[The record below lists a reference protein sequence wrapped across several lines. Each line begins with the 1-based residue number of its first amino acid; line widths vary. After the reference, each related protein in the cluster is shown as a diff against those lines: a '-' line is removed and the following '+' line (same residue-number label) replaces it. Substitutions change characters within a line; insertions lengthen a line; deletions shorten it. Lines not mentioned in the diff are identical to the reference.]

1 MITREDRGSI
11 GVIRLA
17 HGKVSALDLE
27 LCRALTA
34 ELARARATGAR
45 AIVLTGTG
53 SAFSAGVD
61 LFRVTRGGA
70 DYVREFLPRM
80 DALFR
85 AVLTAPLPTVAAV
98 NGHAIAGGC
107 ILAAACDHRVMAAG
121 TGRIGVPEL
130 LVGVP
135 FPALPLSIVL
145 ARVSP
150 ATGRGLVLSGRT
162 VLPDEALATG
172 LVDEVSP
179 PDALLDRAC
188 AVAEALTAIPP
199 VSFALT
205 KRAFVQ
211 PVLDRVA
218 ALAEVDA
225 DVMRAWSDP
234 AIHAAIAAYLE
245 RTVGRK

>member
-1 MITREDRGSI
+1 MIAREDRGAI
-11 GVIRLA
+11 AVIRLA

-27 LCRALTA
+27 LCSALTA

-70 DYVREFLPRM
+70 EYVREFLPRM

-85 AVLTAPLPTVAAV
+85 AVLTAPLPVVAAV
-98 NGHAIAGGC
+98 NGHAIAGGA

-145 ARVSP
+145 ARVAPS
-150 ATGRGLVLSGRT
+150 AARGLVLSGRT
-162 VLPDEALATG
+162 VLPDAALGAG
-172 LVDEVSP
+172 LVDEVCESE
-179 PDALLDRAC
+179 ALLDRAV
-188 AVAEALTAIPP
+188 AVAESLAAIPA

-211 PVLDRVA
+211 PVLDQVA
-218 ALAEVDA
+218 ALADVDA
-225 DVMRAWSDP
+225 DVARAWSDP
-234 AIHAAIAAYLE
+234 AVHAAIAAYLE